1 MKYYSRQ
8 TREQSQ
14 STFWRSLQTLCI
26 TRVVI
31 ALSLLLYFSF
41 SERSVWLVGSQSYA
55 VLCVVNLI
63 LAIIF
68 TLAASYQRK
77 QFLLQ
82 LWVQICF
89 DLAIISKLYLM
100 AGGVKSGLVILY
112 LLPLAASAILSP
124 LIVALFFA
132 ATVALFLVAES
143 AWQMFILMEPQVPIL
158 QAGLYGAAFFTVVL
172 VVNRLALRLINQE
185 ALAVQRGID
194 LRVQQAINHL
204 VIADVGDGILV
215 LGPDSTIYTA
225 NPAAQGMLGLSGTEP
240 ALACKLTDIASLLPI
255 ADAFFD
261 WNRHHFNKDPGLR
274 TEESQ
279 FVTVK
284 VREDIVWPNV
294 PAVWSVRRELIM
306 HLKVRFVQVDM
317 VEAERSV
324 VFLQDVSEIE
334 NQAQQLKLASMG
346 RLTASIAHEVRNPL
360 AAIGHAAALLSEDL
374 TGKTQARLLTI
385 ISDNVMR
392 VNRMI
397 EDILQLSRKVPAKI
411 EPIDLHAFLHEIVT
425 EFEETHSLP
434 GGNVRLLETN
444 SIQVYFDPFHLR
456 EVVVNLLSNAVRY
469 ASGLPGSISIQ
480 VIGESENRPELHVQ
494 DDGPGISLEVRA
506 HLFEPF
512 YTTSSKGTGLGLYLA
527 REMCLNNRA
536 NLDYEY
542 RIDVGDDGKELT
554 RGRFVISFAR
564 QDEWTDKNTHGLR
577 VKEVRSGEVRPGDAH
592 VKLRSEQTN
601 QEDKA

>member
-8 TREQSQ
+8 TQEQSQ
-14 STFWRSLQTLCI
+14 ATFWRSLQTLCA
-26 TRVVI
+26 TRIVI

-41 SERSVWLVGSQSYA
+41 SDRGAWYIGAPGYGI
-55 VLCVVNLI
+55 LCVSNLI
-63 LAIIF
+63 LAIF
-68 TLAASYQRK
+68 FALLASYRRK

-82 LWVQICF
+82 LWTQICF
-89 DLAIISKLYLM
+89 DLAIISKLYLL

-132 ATVALFLVAES
+132 AAVALFLVSES
-143 AWQMFILMEPQVPIL
+143 AWQMFVLMEPQVPIL

-194 LRVQQAINHL
+194 LSVQQAINRL

-240 ALACKLTDIASLLPI
+240 ASACKLTDIANLQPI
-255 ADAFFD
+255 ADAFFA
-261 WNRHHFNKDPGLR
+261 WNRFPAGKDSLNQA
-274 TEESQ
+274 EESQ

-284 VREDIVWPNV
+284 VREEIVWPNV
-294 PAVWSVRRELIM
+294 PAVWSGRRELIM

-317 VEAERSV
+317 VEANRSV

-385 ISDNVMR
+385 IGDNVTR

-397 EDILQLSRKVPAKI
+397 EDILQLSRKVPAKM
-411 EPIDLHAFLHEIVT
+411 EPIDLRLFLQGVIT

-434 GGNVRLLETN
+434 SGNLLLLETN
-444 SIQVYFDPFHLR
+444 AVQVYFDPFHLH

-469 ASGLPGSISIQ
+469 ATGLPGSISLQ
-480 VIGESENRPELHVQ
+480 VVGESDNCPELHVQ
-494 DDGPGISLEVRA
+494 DDGPGISPEVRA

-527 REMCLNNRA
+527 REMCLNNTA

-542 RIDVGDDGKELT
+542 RIDTDDDGKELT
-554 RGRFVISFAR
+554 RGRFVISFAG
-564 QDEWTDKNTHGLR
+564 KG
-577 VKEVRSGEVRPGDAH
+577 
-592 VKLRSEQTN
+592 
-601 QEDKA
+601 